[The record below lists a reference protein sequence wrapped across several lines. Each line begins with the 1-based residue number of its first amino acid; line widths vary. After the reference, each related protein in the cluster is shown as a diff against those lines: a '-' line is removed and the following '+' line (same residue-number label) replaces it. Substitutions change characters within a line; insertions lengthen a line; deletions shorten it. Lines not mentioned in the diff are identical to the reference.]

1 MDGRYAGSGFTE
13 RRAASG
19 ETADW
24 AYSNPSSSSYGA
36 THIETDLPQRQSY
49 TSSHTLTTY
58 TTSQHPT
65 GVSGVFDTGVH
76 TTGSSS
82 AESSVVNFISPIE
95 SRGHQAGPGAT
106 TLLPQFR
113 TSPWQT
119 GTNSSTELFLTG
131 ALPASGTFPTL
142 SALSSYQHSSTFPTR
157 SFATTSPLSV
167 QHTTFSSSNGLLSNN
182 ESLLQIKPSHTTVP
196 TAFAFDRLGG
206 ASLGS
211 SLPIQSS
218 TYRSAQESAPHL
230 LQPQFSLLPSP
241 LSNSQQIMP
250 PYGAPVFSSSIERA
264 LQRECSVIKHHQR
277 PSNTQP
283 VQQQLSVSVQ
293 HSLQDYLPDNAD
305 VSFQD
310 PSRHTPVS
318 NSPNGIP
325 NQSIN
330 STVQQKTPTVQLQ
343 QTQTHSSSLP
353 SSGFSSTCGMKAKDE
368 SNKTADDRGE
378 DSELHDQEASSPMQQ
393 HRYASTAQ
401 NQSSVI
407 ASQSQLYTSAQ
418 LSSLMSVSPSQTH
431 ITSQSLMSNLSEP
444 QAFSPNQPE
453 KLPSIYKT
461 LPLLATHSENQT
473 SVSHSLMYAS
483 GQKHIMSSAS
493 NREEYDEQA
502 QRLCMGSASHNYSSS
517 HSQNLSTV
525 SYYAQVPE
533 SVSPSQSYASG
544 QSLTPSP
551 PFTSSYGHSLP
562 SSNSNQDYTLMQP
575 SPSKSDGMLLHQTQ
589 KYLLSDQSSSSTPT
603 YTQAIQINLS
613 SVEQNPGY
621 DKKKEEESLF
631 LTSKENCGE
640 LSIHDMQRL
649 QQASISSSIQSSV
662 SNSVVGVQSNVVYVV
677 SKLEDRQAHSVIRSN
692 SRSEDQLIGLAPT
705 SSTKDERMSTL
716 IGQLVSPAHSYVTSG
731 TKNNSLLVQSS
742 HVALSTDQL
751 KEHPVL
757 LKVPTAQ
764 QVDQQ
769 TQSNHRDQRQL
780 SKEQAQFVQLPSAQ
794 VLLEPSQMIL
804 VQKPLLQTLSNQS
817 KPVQMQ
823 PISVQFLQMNNE
835 ILNSTVSTVEIPQI
849 THQAVESMKQQLVQK
864 DIFNSVTNQHDS
876 KQHFTLSSICF
887 PDSMLMTDERNILSN
902 VDDILAAT
910 AAACGVTPQDFKTSS
925 SEVDLASISSPSD
938 SKCRYEV
945 NNKHEANN
953 FSSQHLISSTQ
964 TITSSVNGVQLTTD
978 IHKEAEGHQSF
989 TPPNSHTQQN
999 NSQHEIS
1006 EKVTNN
1012 HKKNEVSPKGLT
1024 SNGSYVNSNGGTMN
1038 TFSNN
1043 HTDFHLTS
1051 QEYNPTGFEK
1061 TDISKNKIQPKV
1073 TKSVKMEETFAEC
1086 SSDSLSKKRVR
1097 SKGSSKQA
1105 IEDANGQPKPQKRSG
1120 QVKRQNSK
1128 GSETSSSSTS
1138 EGCIDGYQ
1146 QQERIRQKIKEV
1158 EEKQPEVKTGFIGSF
1173 LDFLKSGPKQQFSS
1187 PPIRPPNRARKSSVP
1202 KRPFNQLS
1210 MPPTPIPSST
1220 SMVSPDINT
1229 VSSSKRLD
1237 EDLQKNLETLPSFSS
1252 DEDESVG
1259 KNQDLQKSISSALSS
1274 LDEPLDKQQSVSKGS
1289 GESTSQEQSANTK
1302 LVSTQSED
1310 TKLKEQQ
1317 NPGLEVPVED
1327 LVKNIPLGQ
1336 LAVSLNT
1343 VAIEGLTDEE
1353 LSDSGEEGM
1362 YRERDEFVVKN
1373 EDIESLQ
1380 VTLKAGVEPPAIWK
1394 VQKALLQK
1402 FIPELR
1408 DGKRVFSATNSYLGY
1423 FGDAKT
1429 MYRRVYVKFL
1439 DTVNK
1444 REYVRVCN
1452 RKPRCKPMHS
1462 MRGSQKALLVQRAA
1476 ASAISDSSVLKSS
1489 TKQSLSKP
1497 RPKQPKAKAEP
1508 PPKKRK
1514 KWKEEFTESA
1524 QLASSE
1530 AVGEDDEF
1538 IPPVPFTSRF
1548 LNTRTMKETFKSFV
1562 ELLISVALDA
1572 DVMITLE
1579 RENDELLLP
1588 HMKKVDGMITDNR
1601 RRLLPKLRV
1610 GQVFKNALDIFPELS
1625 VVTELKTDG
1634 ETPTFKV
1641 RLSGKAYNRKT
1652 MKPAKS
1658 PIKLPLEYTVEQQK
1672 THWFSLYHSLQHYKY
1687 HTYLMCMDEITLLR
1701 SRGMDVG
1708 QEETVQTCIGNRA
1721 WVEGLFDRFGELLT
1735 QVQQACL

>member
-1 MDGRYAGSGFTE
+1 MDGRYLGSGFAE
-13 RRAASG
+13 RRATSG
-19 ETADW
+19 ESADW
-24 AYSNPSSSSYGA
+24 AYSNPTSSSYGA
-36 THIETDLPQRQSY
+36 THIETELPQRQSY
-49 TSSHTLTTY
+49 ASSHTLTTY
-58 TTSQHPT
+58 TTSHHHT
-65 GVSGVFDTGVH
+65 GVSGVFDNSLH
-76 TTGSSS
+76 TTGGSTT
-82 AESSVVNFISPIE
+82 ESSVMNFLSSIE
-95 SRGHQAGPGAT
+95 SRGLQAGPAAT
-106 TLLPQFR
+106 SLLPQFR

-131 ALPASGTFPTL
+131 ALPSSGTFPTL
-142 SALSSYQHSSTFPTR
+142 SALSSYQHPSTFPTR
-157 SFATTSPLSV
+157 SFPTTSALTV
-167 QHTTFSSSNGLLSNN
+167 QHTTFSPSNGLLSPNDP
-182 ESLLQIKPSHTTVP
+182 LLQIKSSQTTVP

-206 ASLGS
+206 ASLGA

-241 LSNSQQIMP
+241 LSNSQQTIP
-250 PYGAPVFSSSIERA
+250 PYGAPIFSSSIERA

-277 PSNTQP
+277 PSSTQP
-283 VQQQLSVSVQ
+283 VQQQLSVSAQ
-293 HSLQDYLPDNAD
+293 HSLQDYLPDDAD
-305 VSFQD
+305 VSYED
-310 PSRHTPVS
+310 PSRPVA

-325 NQSIN
+325 SQAIN
-330 STVQQKTPTVQLQ
+330 NTAQQKTATVQLQ
-343 QTQTHSSSLP
+343 QTQTHSSSVP
-353 SSGFSSTCGMKAKDE
+353 SSGFSSTSGVKAKDD
-368 SNKTADDRGE
+368 SNKTAEHLGE
-378 DSELHDQEASSPMQQ
+378 GSELHDQAASSPIQQ

-401 NQSSVI
+401 KHSSVI
-407 ASQSQLYTSAQ
+407 ASQSQPYTSAQ
-418 LSSLMSVSPSQTH
+418 LSSLMSIGPSQTY

-461 LPLLATHSENQT
+461 LPSLATQSENET

-493 NREEYDEQA
+493 NREEYDEQT
-502 QRLCMGSASHNYSSS
+502 QRLCMGNASHNYSSS
-517 HSQNLSTV
+517 HSQSLSTV
-525 SYYAQVPE
+525 SYYAQGAE

-551 PFTSSYGHSLP
+551 PFSSSYGHSLP
-562 SSNSNQDYTLMQP
+562 SSNSTQDYTLMQP
-575 SPSKSDGMLLHQTQ
+575 SPNKTDGILLQQTQ
-589 KYLLSDQSSSSTPT
+589 KYLLSDQSTSSTAA
-603 YTQAIQINLS
+603 YTQAIQNNQS
-613 SVEQNPGY
+613 SVEQNPAYG
-621 DKKKEEESLF
+621 KGKEDESLF

-640 LSIHDMQRL
+640 LPIQDMQAL
-649 QQASISSSIQSSV
+649 QQASISSSTQTV
-662 SNSVVGVQSNVVYVV
+662 ANNDVGVQSNVVYVV
-677 SKLEDRQAHSVIRSN
+677 SKMEDRQAHSVIRSN
-692 SRSEDQLIGLAPT
+692 SRSEDQLIGLAPM
-705 SSTKDERMSTL
+705 SSIKDERMSTL
-716 IGQLVSPAHSYVTSG
+716 IGQLVSTAHSHVTSG
-731 TKNNSLLVQSS
+731 TKNNSTLMQSS

-751 KEHPVL
+751 KEHAVL

-764 QVDQQ
+764 QEDQQ
-769 TQSNHRDQRQL
+769 TQSNRGDQRQL
-780 SKEQAQFVQLPSAQ
+780 SQEQAQFIQLPSAQ

-804 VQKPLLQTLSNQS
+804 LQQPLLHTGTNQS

-823 PISVQFLQMNNE
+823 PVSVQFLQMNNE
-835 ILNSTVSTVEIPQI
+835 ILNSAVSAIENPQI
-849 THQAVESMKQQLVQK
+849 THQVVESTKQHLVQK
-864 DIFNSVTNQHDS
+864 DSFNNSTNQHDA

-887 PDSMLMTDERNILSN
+887 PDSMLMADERNILSN

-925 SEVDLASISSPSD
+925 SEGDLASISSPSD
-938 SKCRYEV
+938 SKCHYELV
-945 NNKHEANN
+945 NNKHEPNSY
-953 FSSQHLISSTQ
+953 SSQHMISNTQ
-964 TITSSVNGVQLTTD
+964 TITLSVNGGQLTTD
-978 IHKEAEGHQSF
+978 IHKEVDGHQAF

-999 NSQHEIS
+999 NSKHEIS
-1006 EKVTNN
+1006 EKVTNH
-1012 HKKNEVSPKGLT
+1012 HKKNEVLPKELI
-1024 SNGSYVNSNGGTMN
+1024 SNDSSLNSNGGTIN
-1038 TFSNN
+1038 TFANN
-1043 HTDFHLTS
+1043 HTDFHIIS
-1051 QEYNPTGFEK
+1051 QEYNPN
-1061 TDISKNKIQPKV
+1061 KNQPKV
-1073 TKSVKMEETFAEC
+1073 VKSVKMEEKFAEY
-1086 SSDSLSKKRVR
+1086 SSDGLPKKRVR

-1105 IEDANGQPKPQKRSG
+1105 TEDENGQPKTQKRSG

-1138 EGCIDGYQ
+1138 EGCLDSYQ
-1146 QQERIRQKIKEV
+1146 QQERIRQKIREV

-1187 PPIRPPNRARKSSVP
+1187 PPIRSPNRTRKSSVT

-1210 MPPTPIPSST
+1210 VPPKLIPPST
-1220 SMVSPDINT
+1220 SLVSPDIST
-1229 VSSSKRLD
+1229 VSSTKRLD
-1237 EDLQKNLETLPSFSS
+1237 EELHKNLETLPSFSS

-1274 LDEPLDKQQSVSKGS
+1274 LDEPSDKQQSDSKSS
-1289 GESTSQEQSANTK
+1289 GDTTSQEQS
-1302 LVSTQSED
+1302 SSIQSAD

-1317 NPGLEVPVED
+1317 KPGLNEVPVEE
-1327 LVKNIPLGQ
+1327 LVKNIPANK
-1336 LAVSLNT
+1336 LA
-1343 VAIEGLTDEE
+1343 
-1353 LSDSGEEGM
+1353 
-1362 YRERDEFVVKN
+1362 
-1373 EDIESLQ
+1373 DIESLQ
-1380 VTLKAGVEPPAIWK
+1380 VTLKAGIEPPAIWK

-1462 MRGSQKALLVQRAA
+1462 MRGSQKALLAQRAA
-1476 ASAISDSSVLKSS
+1476 APAMSDSSALKSS

-1514 KWKEEFTESA
+1514 KWKEEFTDSTE
-1524 QLASSE
+1524 LASPE
-1530 AVGEDDEF
+1530 AAGEDDEF
-1538 IPPVPFTSRF
+1538 IPPVPFASRF

-1588 HMKKVDGMITDNR
+1588 HMKRVDGMITDNR

-1610 GQVFKNALDIFPELS
+1610 GQVFKNALDSFPELS

-1658 PIKLPLEYTVEQQK
+1658 PVKLPLEYTVEQQK

-1687 HTYLMCMDEITLLR
+1687 HTYLMCMEEIALLR
-1701 SRGMDVG
+1701 SRGVDLG
-1708 QEETVQTCIGNRA
+1708 QEETVQTCMGNQV

>member
-1 MDGRYAGSGFTE
+1 MDGRYLGSGFAE
-13 RRAASG
+13 RRATSG
-19 ETADW
+19 ESADW
-24 AYSNPSSSSYGA
+24 AYSNPTSSSYGA
-36 THIETDLPQRQSY
+36 THIETELPQRQSY
-49 TSSHTLTTY
+49 ASSHTLTTY
-58 TTSQHPT
+58 TTSHHHT
-65 GVSGVFDTGVH
+65 GVSGVFDNSLH
-76 TTGSSS
+76 TTGGSTT
-82 AESSVVNFISPIE
+82 ESSVMNFLSSIE
-95 SRGHQAGPGAT
+95 SRGLQAGPAAT
-106 TLLPQFR
+106 SLLPQFR

-131 ALPASGTFPTL
+131 ALPSSGTFPTL
-142 SALSSYQHSSTFPTR
+142 SALSSYQHPSTFPTR
-157 SFATTSPLSV
+157 SFPTTSALTV
-167 QHTTFSSSNGLLSNN
+167 QHTTFSPSNGLLSPNDP
-182 ESLLQIKPSHTTVP
+182 LLQIKSSQTTVP

-206 ASLGS
+206 ASLGA

-241 LSNSQQIMP
+241 LSNSQQTIP
-250 PYGAPVFSSSIERA
+250 PYGAPIFSSSIERA

-277 PSNTQP
+277 PSSTQP
-283 VQQQLSVSVQ
+283 VQQQLSVSAQ
-293 HSLQDYLPDNAD
+293 HSLQDYLPDDAD
-305 VSFQD
+305 VSYED
-310 PSRHTPVS
+310 PSRPVA

-325 NQSIN
+325 SQAIN
-330 STVQQKTPTVQLQ
+330 NTAQQKTATVQLQ
-343 QTQTHSSSLP
+343 QTQTHSSSVP
-353 SSGFSSTCGMKAKDE
+353 SSGFSSTSGVKAKDD
-368 SNKTADDRGE
+368 SNKTAEHLGE
-378 DSELHDQEASSPMQQ
+378 GSELHDQAASSPMQQ

-401 NQSSVI
+401 KHSSVI
-407 ASQSQLYTSAQ
+407 ASQSQPYTSAQ
-418 LSSLMSVSPSQTH
+418 LSSLMSIGPSQTY

-461 LPLLATHSENQT
+461 LPSLATQSENET

-493 NREEYDEQA
+493 NREEYDEQT
-502 QRLCMGSASHNYSSS
+502 QRLCMGNASHNYSSS
-517 HSQNLSTV
+517 HSQSLSTV
-525 SYYAQVPE
+525 SYYAQGAE

-551 PFTSSYGHSLP
+551 PFSSSYGHSLP
-562 SSNSNQDYTLMQP
+562 SSNSTQDYTLMQP
-575 SPSKSDGMLLHQTQ
+575 SPNKTDGILLQQTQ
-589 KYLLSDQSSSSTPT
+589 KYLLSDQSTSSTAA
-603 YTQAIQINLS
+603 YTQAIQNNQS
-613 SVEQNPGY
+613 SVEQNPAYG
-621 DKKKEEESLF
+621 KGKEDESLF

-640 LSIHDMQRL
+640 LPIQDMQAL
-649 QQASISSSIQSSV
+649 QQASISSSTQTV
-662 SNSVVGVQSNVVYVV
+662 ANNDVGVQSNVVYVV
-677 SKLEDRQAHSVIRSN
+677 SKMEDRQAHSVIRSN
-692 SRSEDQLIGLAPT
+692 SRSEDQLIGLAPM
-705 SSTKDERMSTL
+705 SSIKDERMSTL
-716 IGQLVSPAHSYVTSG
+716 IGQLVSTAHSHVTSG
-731 TKNNSLLVQSS
+731 TKNNSTLLQSS

-751 KEHPVL
+751 KEHAVL

-764 QVDQQ
+764 QEDQQ
-769 TQSNHRDQRQL
+769 TQSNRGDQRQL
-780 SKEQAQFVQLPSAQ
+780 SQEQAQFIQLPSAQ

-804 VQKPLLQTLSNQS
+804 LQQPLLHTGTNQS

-823 PISVQFLQMNNE
+823 PVSVQFLQMNNE
-835 ILNSTVSTVEIPQI
+835 ILNSAVSAIENPQI
-849 THQAVESMKQQLVQK
+849 THQVVESTKQHLVQK
-864 DIFNSVTNQHDS
+864 DSFNNSTNQHDA

-887 PDSMLMTDERNILSN
+887 PDSMLMADERNILSN

-925 SEVDLASISSPSD
+925 SEGDLASISSPSD
-938 SKCRYEV
+938 SKCHYELV
-945 NNKHEANN
+945 NNKHEPNSY
-953 FSSQHLISSTQ
+953 SSQHMISNTQ
-964 TITSSVNGVQLTTD
+964 TITLSVNGGQLTTD
-978 IHKEAEGHQSF
+978 IHKEVDGHQAF

-999 NSQHEIS
+999 NSKHEIS
-1006 EKVTNN
+1006 EKVTNH
-1012 HKKNEVSPKGLT
+1012 HKKNEVLPKELI
-1024 SNGSYVNSNGGTMN
+1024 SNDSSLNSNGGTIN
-1038 TFSNN
+1038 TFANN
-1043 HTDFHLTS
+1043 HTDFHVTS
-1051 QEYNPTGFEK
+1051 QEYNPN
-1061 TDISKNKIQPKV
+1061 KNQPKV
-1073 TKSVKMEETFAEC
+1073 VKSVKMEEKFAEY
-1086 SSDSLSKKRVR
+1086 SSDGLSKKRVR

-1105 IEDANGQPKPQKRSG
+1105 TEDENGQPKTQKRSG

-1138 EGCIDGYQ
+1138 EGCLDSYQ
-1146 QQERIRQKIKEV
+1146 QQERIRQKIREV

-1187 PPIRPPNRARKSSVP
+1187 PPIRSPNRTRKSSVT

-1210 MPPTPIPSST
+1210 VPPKLIPPST
-1220 SMVSPDINT
+1220 SLVSPDIST
-1229 VSSSKRLD
+1229 VSSTKRLD
-1237 EDLQKNLETLPSFSS
+1237 EELHKNLETLPSFSS

-1274 LDEPLDKQQSVSKGS
+1274 LDEPSDKQQSDSKSS
-1289 GESTSQEQSANTK
+1289 GDTTSQEQS
-1302 LVSTQSED
+1302 SSIQSAD

-1317 NPGLEVPVED
+1317 KPGLNEVPVEE
-1327 LVKNIPLGQ
+1327 LVKNIPANK
-1336 LAVSLNT
+1336 LAVCLTT

-1380 VTLKAGVEPPAIWK
+1380 VTLKAGIEPPAIWK

-1462 MRGSQKALLVQRAA
+1462 MRGSQKALLAQRAA
-1476 ASAISDSSVLKSS
+1476 APAMSDSSALKSS

-1514 KWKEEFTESA
+1514 KWKEEFTDSTE
-1524 QLASSE
+1524 LASPE
-1530 AVGEDDEF
+1530 AAGEDDEF
-1538 IPPVPFTSRF
+1538 IPPVPFASRF

-1588 HMKKVDGMITDNR
+1588 HMKRVDGMITDNR

-1610 GQVFKNALDIFPELS
+1610 GQVFKNALDSFPELS

-1658 PIKLPLEYTVEQQK
+1658 PVKLPLEYTVEQQK

-1687 HTYLMCMDEITLLR
+1687 HTYLMCMEEIALLR
-1701 SRGMDVG
+1701 SRGVDLG
-1708 QEETVQTCIGNRA
+1708 QEETVQTCMGNQV

>member
-1 MDGRYAGSGFTE
+1 MDGRYLGSGFAE
-13 RRAASG
+13 RRATSG

-24 AYSNPSSSSYGA
+24 AYSNPASSSYGA
-36 THIETDLPQRQSY
+36 THIETELPQRQSY
-49 TSSHTLTTY
+49 ASSHTLTTY
-58 TTSQHPT
+58 TTSNHPT
-65 GVSGVFDTGVH
+65 GVSGVFDTNLH
-76 TTGSSS
+76 TTGGSTT
-82 AESSVVNFISPIE
+82 ESSVMNFLSSIE
-95 SRGHQAGPGAT
+95 SRGLQAGPAAT
-106 TLLPQFR
+106 SLLPQFR
-113 TSPWQT
+113 TSTWQT

-131 ALPASGTFPTL
+131 ALPSSGTFPTL
-142 SALSSYQHSSTFPTR
+142 TALSSYQHPSTFPTR
-157 SFATTSPLSV
+157 SFATTSGLTV
-167 QHTTFSSSNGLLSNN
+167 QHTTFSTSNGLLPPNDP
-182 ESLLQIKPSHTTVP
+182 LLQIKPSQTTVP

-206 ASLGS
+206 TSLGS
-211 SLPIQSS
+211 SLPVQSS

-241 LSNSQQIMP
+241 LSNSQQTIP
-250 PYGAPVFSSSIERA
+250 PYGAPIFSSSIERA

-277 PSNTQP
+277 PSSTQP
-283 VQQQLSVSVQ
+283 VQQQLSVGAQ
-293 HSLQDYLPDNAD
+293 HTLQDYLPDDAD
-305 VSFQD
+305 VSYQD
-310 PSRHTPVS
+310 PSRHTPVP

-325 NQSIN
+325 SQAIN
-330 STVQQKTPTVQLQ
+330 STAQQKTATVQLQ
-343 QTQTHSSSLP
+343 QTQNHSSSVP
-353 SSGFSSTCGMKAKDE
+353 SSEFSSTCGVKAKDD
-368 SNKTADDRGE
+368 SNKTSEHLME
-378 DSELHDQEASSPMQQ
+378 DSELHDQAASSPMQQ
-393 HRYASTAQ
+393 HRYASTGQ
-401 NQSSVI
+401 KQSSVI
-407 ASQSQLYTSAQ
+407 ASQSQPYTSAQ
-418 LSSLMSVSPSQTH
+418 LSSLMSISPSQTY
-431 ITSQSLMSNLSEP
+431 ITSQSLMGNLNES

-461 LPLLATHSENQT
+461 LPSLATQSENET

-502 QRLCMGSASHNYSSS
+502 QRICMGSASHSYSSS
-517 HSQNLSTV
+517 HTQSLSTV
-525 SYYAQVPE
+525 SYYTQGPE

-551 PFTSSYGHSLP
+551 PFSSSYAHSLP
-562 SSNSNQDYTLMQP
+562 SSNSTQEYSLMQS
-575 SPSKSDGMLLHQTQ
+575 SPSKTDGMLLQQTQ
-589 KYLLSDQSSSSTPT
+589 KYLLSNQSTSSTAT
-603 YTQAIQINLS
+603 YTQAIQNNQS
-613 SVEQNPGY
+613 SVEQNSAYG
-621 DKKKEEESLF
+621 KRKEDESLF
-631 LTSKENCGE
+631 LNSKENCGE
-640 LSIHDMQRL
+640 LPIQDMQAL
-649 QQASISSSIQSSV
+649 QQASISSSIQTVTSSD
-662 SNSVVGVQSNVVYVV
+662 VGVQSNVVYVV
-677 SKLEDRQAHSVIRSN
+677 SKMEDRHAHSVIRSN
-692 SRSEDQLIGLAPT
+692 SRSEDQLMGLAPM
-705 SSTKDERMSTL
+705 SSIKDEGMSTL
-716 IGQLVSPAHSYVTSG
+716 IGQLVSTAQSHVISG
-731 TKNNSLLVQSS
+731 TKNNSTLMQSS

-751 KEHPVL
+751 KEHPLL
-757 LKVPTAQ
+757 LKVPIAQ
-764 QVDQQ
+764 QEDQQ
-769 TQSNHRDQRQL
+769 TQSNRGDQRQL
-780 SKEQAQFVQLPSAQ
+780 SQEQAQFVQLPSAQ

-804 VQKPLLQTLSNQS
+804 LQQPLLHTGPNQS

-823 PISVQFLQMNNE
+823 PVSVQFLQMNNE
-835 ILNSTVSTVEIPQI
+835 ILNSAVSAVEIPQI
-849 THQAVESMKQQLVQK
+849 THQAVESMKQHLVPK
-864 DIFNSVTNQHDS
+864 DIFNNATNQHDS
-876 KQHFTLSSICF
+876 KQHFTLGSICF
-887 PDSMLMTDERNILSN
+887 PDSMLMADERNILSN

-925 SEVDLASISSPSD
+925 SEGDLASISSPSD
-938 SKCRYEV
+938 SKCHYELV
-945 NNKHEANN
+945 NNKHEANS
-953 FSSQHLISSTQ
+953 FSSQHMISNSQ
-964 TITSSVNGVQLTTD
+964 IITLSVNGGQLTTD
-978 IHKEAEGHQSF
+978 IHKEVDGHQAF

-999 NSQHEIS
+999 NSNHETS
-1006 EKVTNN
+1006 EKVTNH
-1012 HKKNEVSPKGLT
+1012 HKKNEVLAKGLDSKDSSLH
-1024 SNGSYVNSNGGTMN
+1024 SNGCTTN
-1038 TFSNN
+1038 TLANN
-1043 HTDFHLTS
+1043 HTDFHITS
-1051 QEYNPTGFEK
+1051 QENNPTGFEK
-1061 TDISKNKIQPKV
+1061 TDTMSKNKNQPKLL
-1073 TKSVKMEETFAEC
+1073 KSVKMEDKFAEC
-1086 SSDSLSKKRVR
+1086 SSDGLSKKRVR

-1105 IEDANGQPKPQKRSG
+1105 TQDENGQPKSQKRIG

-1128 GSETSSSSTS
+1128 GSETISSSTS
-1138 EGCIDGYQ
+1138 EGCLDSYQ
-1146 QQERIRQKIKEV
+1146 QQERIRQKIREV

-1187 PPIRPPNRARKSSVP
+1187 PPIRSPNRTRKSSVP

-1210 MPPTPIPSST
+1210 VPLKPIPPST
-1220 SMVSPDINT
+1220 PMVSPDIST
-1229 VSSSKRLD
+1229 VSSTKRLD
-1237 EDLQKNLETLPSFSS
+1237 EELQKNLETLPSFSS

-1274 LDEPLDKQQSVSKGS
+1274 LDEPSDKQHSDSKSSADG
-1289 GESTSQEQSANTK
+1289 TSQEQSSS
-1302 LVSTQSED
+1302 VQSAD

-1317 NPGLEVPVED
+1317 KLGLNEVPVEE
-1327 LVKNIPLGQ
+1327 LVKNIPSNK
-1336 LAVSLNT
+1336 LAVCLTT

-1373 EDIESLQ
+1373 EDIENLQ
-1380 VTLKAGVEPPAIWK
+1380 VTLKAGIEPPAIWK

-1462 MRGSQKALLVQRAA
+1462 MRGSQKALLPQRAA
-1476 ASAISDSSVLKSS
+1476 TTAMSDSSALKPS

-1514 KWKEEFTESA
+1514 KWKEEFTDST
-1524 QLASSE
+1524 QLASPE
-1530 AVGEDDEF
+1530 AAGEDDEF
-1538 IPPVPFTSRF
+1538 IPPVPFASRF

-1588 HMKKVDGMITDNR
+1588 HMKRVDGMITDNR

-1610 GQVFKNALDIFPELS
+1610 GQVLKNALDSFPELS

-1687 HTYLMCMDEITLLR
+1687 HTYLMCMEEIALLR
-1701 SRGMDVG
+1701 SRGVDLG
-1708 QEETVQTCIGNRA
+1708 QEETVQTCMGNGA